1 LDKKGQNMS
10 EEGSTGMTVA
20 EKFFGLLLVIIGA
33 LSMYYTL
40 VSSGALLG
48 FTVFFTVLSMILL
61 VVGIIMITAKPE

>member
-1 LDKKGQNMS
+1 MS

-33 LSMYYTL
+33 LSTYYTL

-48 FTVFFTVLSMILL
+48 FTAFFAFLTMILL
-61 VVGIIMITAKPE
+61 VLGIIIIIAKPE